1 MKEEGAMERVE
12 GDGGEVARRFS
23 TIYPRADWP
32 YFSGSFLSILVRHVA
47 TLILA
52 CRLPSLPAFPP
63 IKIQTNDANLTAD
76 RSKTKPSYVTTIRST
91 AKPTAKPTATGVKSS
106 FIRSNLVSLLCSSY
120 LLYFINRV
128 IA

>member
-1 MKEEGAMERVE
+1 MERVE

-32 YFSGSFLSILVRHVA
+32 HFSGSFLSILVRHVA

-63 IKIQTNDANLTAD
+63 IKIQTNLANLTAD
-76 RSKTKPSYVTTIRST
+76 RSKTKPSYVSTVRS
-91 AKPTAKPTATGVKSS
+91 TAKPTATGVKSS
-106 FIRSNLVSLLCSSY
+106 FIRSNLVSLLCFSY

>member
-32 YFSGSFLSILVRHVA
+32 HFSGSFLSILVRHVA

-52 CRLPSLPAFPP
+52 CRLPSLAAFPP

-76 RSKTKPSYVTTIRST
+76 RSKTKPSYVTTVRS
-91 AKPTAKPTATGVKSS
+91 TAKPTATGVKSS
-106 FIRSNLVSLLCSSY
+106 FIRSNLVSLVCSSY